1 MREHEELVVVICRE
15 NRLEQFFAV
24 VTHTGLPP
32 VQDRSI
38 KSNFHADEQF
48 TALRSRVLEAAFE
61 RQKNDKRQ
69 PGNRLPQ
76 ACMM

>member
-1 MREHEELVVVICRE
+1 MREHEEFVVMICRE
-15 NRLEQFFAV
+15 NRPEQFFAV

-48 TALRSRVLEAAFE
+48 TALRLRAPDSTFLKDKKMTNDSRRSPLLKHV
-61 RQKNDKRQ
+61 
-69 PGNRLPQ
+69 
-76 ACMM
+76 